1 MKVAIIIPAR
11 FGSSRYEGKPL
22 IKINKVPLVIRVVR
36 KCIKALNK
44 KNIFVATDDKR
55 ISKVVKEYGF
65 NYIMTSKK
73 NLTGTDRVAEASKKI
88 NADII
93 VNVQGDE
100 PLINPKDILKVID
113 QKKKKLNH
121 VVCAYCKLREDENP
135 NRRTI
140 PKVVFNEKDELLY
153 ISRSPV
159 PVSKNK
165 KNKIRYFKQVCIY
178 AFTKKELKFFKG
190 FKRKSKIEKI
200 EDIEILRF
208 FEANKKIQ
216 MVKVSNSAV
225 AVDEPSDKKKVEK
238 ILNEKKL

>member
-113 QKKKKLNH
+113 QKKKK
-121 VVCAYCKLREDENP
+121 
-135 NRRTI
+135 
-140 PKVVFNEKDELLY
+140 
-153 ISRSPV
+153 
-159 PVSKNK
+159 
-165 KNKIRYFKQVCIY
+165 
-178 AFTKKELKFFKG
+178 
-190 FKRKSKIEKI
+190 
-200 EDIEILRF
+200 
-208 FEANKKIQ
+208 
-216 MVKVSNSAV
+216 
-225 AVDEPSDKKKVEK
+225 
-238 ILNEKKL
+238 

>member
-1 MKVAIIIPAR
+1 M
-11 FGSSRYEGKPL
+11 
-22 IKINKVPLVIRVVR
+22 
-36 KCIKALNK
+36 
-44 KNIFVATDDKR
+44 
-55 ISKVVKEYGF
+55 
-65 NYIMTSKK
+65 
-73 NLTGTDRVAEASKKI
+73 
-88 NADII
+88 
-93 VNVQGDE
+93 
-100 PLINPKDILKVID
+100 
-113 QKKKKLNH
+113 NH

-225 AVDEPSDKKKVEK
+225 AVDEPSDKKKVER

>member
-11 FGSSRYEGKPL
+11 YGSSRYEGKPL
-22 IKINKVPLVIRVVR
+22 IKINKVPLVIRVAR
-36 KCIKALNK
+36 KCIKALK
-44 KNIFVATDDKR
+44 KQNVFVATDDKR
-55 ISKVVKEYGF
+55 ISSVVEDYGF
-65 NYIMTSKK
+65 HYIMTSKK

-100 PLINPKDILKVID
+100 PLINPQDIKKVID
-113 QKKKKLNH
+113 QKKKKMSH
-121 VVCAYCKLREDENP
+121 VVCAYCELRGDENS

-140 PKVVFNEKDELLY
+140 PKVVFNENKELLY
-153 ISRSPV
+153 ISRSPI
-159 PVSKNK
+159 PVSKK
-165 KNKIRYFKQVCIY
+165 KENKIKYFKQVCIY
-178 AFTKKELKFFKG
+178 AFTKNELNFFRG

-208 FEANKKIQ
+208 FETNKKIK

-225 AVDEPSDKKKVEK
+225 AVDEPSDKKKVER
-238 ILNEKKL
+238 ILNEKK